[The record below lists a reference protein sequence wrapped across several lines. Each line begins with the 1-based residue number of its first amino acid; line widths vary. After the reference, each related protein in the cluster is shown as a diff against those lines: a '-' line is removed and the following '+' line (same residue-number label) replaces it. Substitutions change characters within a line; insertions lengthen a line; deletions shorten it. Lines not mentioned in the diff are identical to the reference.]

1 MATVTRPSK
10 SLPDPGD
17 ALDAEPIRDYIT
29 NILAFLE
36 STNIDEGNVD
46 LTGSDGILGKST
58 AQTATGL
65 KTWGQTTA
73 ASASVIDV
81 AIFQWNPSSGTTSDN
96 QGMRLSFKMDDDAGN
111 LDEVGTID
119 LVETDVSSTTEDAE
133 WQFHA
138 VAAGSLTKSLT
149 VSGTGTTSHLPLT
162 VGVNDTGHDVKFFGA
177 SSGAYMEWDESAD
190 QLRIMG
196 ASADATTSTG
206 KLLLATSLTDINAND
221 VLGKIDF
228 QAPHEAGGTDAIT
241 VAASIQAIAQ
251 GTFAAGVNATDLIFY
266 TGHSEAAT
274 EKIRITSQGEIGIGG
289 ANYGSDGQVLTSGG
303 AGAAPAWE
311 DSTAG
316 DITGVTAGTGL
327 SGGGTSGGVTLTVEA
342 AQTVITSLLATDI
355 KIGEDDETKIDFE
368 TADEIHFFAADT
380 EQVYLADNIF
390 GPQSDSDVDLGTT
403 GVRWKDAFVD
413 SITVTG
419 EVDGATLDISG
430 NADIDGITNLDAVD
444 IDGAVQI
451 DATVSVGVDDQGYDV
466 KFFGDTASAYL
477 LWDTSADKLLTAGGA
492 SIDIV
497 KDKLLIGGTAVT
509 TTAAELNVL
518 DAITGGTVAASKAVV
533 VDSYKDVSSFRN
545 VTLTGA
551 LTTGSATFG
560 GGYGDTGATIS
571 GAGVIQA
578 NGAITSD
585 AAVTGATLVG
595 TISTA
600 AQNSITSASSLATVG
615 TMPSGT
621 WSGVIDGSCTM
632 TLGSDATGDIYYRD
646 ASGHLERLAS
656 GADGYV
662 LTGTG
667 AGSIPAWEAA
677 TAGDIT
683 GVTAGTGL
691 SGGGTSG
698 GVTLNIEAA
707 QTGITSLLATDIKIG
722 EDDETKIDFETADEI
737 HFFAADTEQVYLAD
751 NIFGPQSDSDVDLGT
766 TGVRWK
772 DAFVDSITVT
782 GEVDGATLDISGN
795 ADIDGITNLDAV
807 DIDGA
812 VQIDATVSVGVD
824 DQGYDVKFFGDTASA
839 YLLWDTSADK
849 LLTAGG
855 ASIDIVKDKLLIGG
869 TAVTTTA
876 AELNVLDAITGGT
889 VAASKAVVVDS
900 YKDVSS
906 FRNVTLTG
914 ALTTGSATF
923 GGGYGDTG
931 ATISGA
937 GVIQAN
943 GAITSDAA
951 VTGATLVGTISTA
964 AQNSITSASSLATVG
979 TMPSGT
985 WSGVIDGSC
994 TMTLGSDATGDIYY
1008 RDASGHL
1015 ERLASGADGYVLTGT
1030 GAGSI
1035 PAWEAATTGDIT
1047 GVTAG
1052 VGLSGGGSSGGVT
1065 LTLDLS
1071 ELSAVTPASGDW
1083 FATLDSD
1090 GANEQLTTT
1099 DALATLFAGTGLTA
1113 SSAVIGVD
1121 ASQTQI
1127 TAVGTIATGTWQGTK
1142 VASAYLDDD
1151 TAHLSGTQTFS
1162 GAKTFGSA
1170 DVVVANG
1177 NGLVVG
1183 HTAQQATTGGSV
1195 HELQVL
1201 GTALADSSMTLGR
1214 WSADATGPTLTFAK
1228 SRHATIGSRA
1238 VVQDND
1244 IVGEILWTADDGVDL
1259 TNQFARIQVIVDDG
1273 SPANN
1278 AVGMEMLFKVSDTAG
1293 NAKNTLTLTST
1304 QAEITGTSN
1313 QLKIA
1318 DASNNGTIGY
1328 SSRAFNFVDTTSGNT
1343 WMKIGDGS
1351 ANGAVYIG
1359 DTANGSMT
1367 NGLTIN
1373 QGAADNEGL
1382 ALKSSD
1388 VNHGVT
1394 GAAETD
1400 TYLSV
1405 KKHDAASG
1413 GARLQAFTESDDALV
1428 LFSCHLSDNTA
1439 KSTSAVGSIVND
1451 VYKGDGTNTGTPGAN
1466 SNLMTIRNGG
1476 VGVRFIFDADGDS
1489 HQDVGT
1495 AWTNFDGEEDAQVCR
1510 SVAHVMTELAETSK
1524 GDVGAGVMVK
1534 SKFDQWG
1541 IDHKE
1546 SLIHMGLIP
1555 RLTPEEEVAGDRP
1568 LMNMTQLAR
1577 VHNGAIWQTHIEI
1590 QQMKEDFAAQ
1600 IDQRDTKIALLEQ
1613 RLNRLES

>member
-29 NILAFLE
+29 NILSFLE

-133 WQFHA
+133 WQLHA

-149 VSGTGTTSHLPLT
+149 VGGTGTTSHLPLT

-251 GTFAAGVNATDLIFY
+251 GTFAADLNATDLIFY

-311 DSTAG
+311 TPTTG
-316 DITGVTAGTGL
+316 DITGVTAGVGL
-327 SGGGTSGGVTLTVEA
+327 SGGGSSGGVTLT
-342 AQTVITSLLATDI
+342 L
-355 KIGEDDETKIDFE
+355 
-368 TADEIHFFAADT
+368 
-380 EQVYLADNIF
+380 
-390 GPQSDSDVDLGTT
+390 DLSELS
-403 GVRWKDAFVD
+403 A
-413 SITVTG
+413 VTPVSG
-419 EVDGATLDISG
+419 DWFATLDS
-430 NADIDGITNLDAVD
+430 
-444 IDGAVQI
+444 DGANEQLTTT
-451 DATVSVGVDDQGYDV
+451 DALATLFAGTGLTASSAVIGVDASQTQI
-466 KFFGDTASAYL
+466 TA
-477 LWDTSADKLLTAGGA
+477 
-492 SIDIV
+492 
-497 KDKLLIGGTAVT
+497 
-509 TTAAELNVL
+509 
-518 DAITGGTVAASKAVV
+518 
-533 VDSYKDVSSFRN
+533 
-545 VTLTGA
+545 
-551 LTTGSATFG
+551 
-560 GGYGDTGATIS
+560 
-571 GAGVIQA
+571 
-578 NGAITSD
+578 
-585 AAVTGATLVG
+585 VG
-595 TISTA
+595 TIT
-600 AQNSITSASSLATVG
+600 T
-615 TMPSGT
+615 GT

-698 GVTLNIEAA
+698 GVTLNVDAA

-782 GEVDGATLDISGN
+782 GEVDGASLDISGN
-795 ADIDGITNLDAV
+795 ADIDGTTNLDAV

-855 ASIDIVKDKLLIGG
+855 ASVDIVKDKLLIGG

-876 AELNVLDAITGGT
+876 AELNVLDAVTAGT
-889 VAASKAVVVDS
+889 VSASLGVVVDS
-900 YKDVSS
+900 NKDIGS
-906 FRNVTLTG
+906 FRNITLTG
-914 ALTTGSATF
+914 ELDAGSLDVSGDANIAGEVQTAGIGYTDGDNAITIAD
-923 GGGYGDTG
+923 GGGITAAAGITSTAASNSFGATSFGDANITNVGDIALDTISSDAGTSIGITLGTDAGDDLLVSTNKLVVEGDTG
-931 ATISGA
+931 RVGIGTAAPSVQFHVSDGGTAPSYAANTIGAIQNNSADSDIARFAIIGGAATGYSVLDFGDVNASNAGGLTYNHATNALAIATGGSGTTAMTIDSSQQVSIGPTASVTGSVAAITSSSSASLSFESTHANAAARNWAFRGADAAHGDLSLLQSTTKGGDAIGGNVIMNFSAGGNVGIGTNNPTQLVTIAEDSASDIGLFITNTTASSGA
-937 GVIQAN
+937 GARVGIFATGSGGGDPYIQFGTDATNWYTGVDNSDSDRFYIADSAAGTDFNITTGGIVSASGKVVGGAATPLFTDSPTISAHEFHASMGSNNNTFTVFDTRTTAQDVGAGVNFGGYNTAQSSVSTFARISGFKQNGTGGNHSGYLAFGTNAN
-943 GAITSDAA
+943 G
-951 VTGATLVGTISTA
+951 
-964 AQNSITSASSLATVG
+964 
-979 TMPSGT
+979 
-985 WSGVIDGSC
+985 
-994 TMTLGSDATGDIYY
+994 
-1008 RDASGHL
+1008 
-1015 ERLASGADGYVLTGT
+1015 

-1035 PAWEAATTGDIT
+1035 VEAMRIN
-1047 GVTAG
+1047 
-1052 VGLSGGGSSGGVT
+1052 SGGQVLIGATAIADPYGAVQIAHSSSGAT
-1065 LTLDLS
+1065 AHADAD
-1071 ELSAVTPASGDW
+1071 ELFLESSGNTGITIASSTSGTGNILFGDSGDN
-1083 FATLDSD
+1083 DIGRIQYHHSSNQV
-1090 GANEQLTTT
+1090 GIV
-1099 DALATLFAGTGLTA
+1099 AG
-1113 SSAVIGVD
+1113 
-1121 ASQTQI
+1121 
-1127 TAVGTIATGTWQGTK
+1127 ATGTTFFNSGPM
-1142 VASAYLDDD
+1142 VGIGE
-1151 TAHLSGTQTFS
+1151 SGT
-1162 GAKTFGSA
+1162 
-1170 DVVVANG
+1170 NG
-1177 NGLVVG
+1177 N
-1183 HTAQQATTGGSV
+1183 
-1195 HELQVL
+1195 
-1201 GTALADSSMTLGR
+1201 MT
-1214 WSADATGPTLTFAK
+1214 
-1228 SRHATIGSRA
+1228 I
-1238 VVQDND
+1238 
-1244 IVGEILWTADDGVDL
+1244 
-1259 TNQFARIQVIVDDG
+1259 
-1273 SPANN
+1273 
-1278 AVGMEMLFKVSDTAG
+1278 
-1293 NAKNTLTLTST
+1293 
-1304 QAEITGTSN
+1304 
-1313 QLKIA
+1313 
-1318 DASNNGTIGY
+1318 
-1328 SSRAFNFVDTTSGNT
+1328 
-1343 WMKIGDGS
+1343 
-1351 ANGAVYIG
+1351 
-1359 DTANGSMT
+1359 
-1367 NGLTIN
+1367 GLTID
-1373 QGAADNEGL
+1373 QGANDNEIL

-1388 VNHGVT
+1388 MNHGVT

-1428 LFSCHLSDNTA
+1428 LFSCHLSDNTT
-1439 KSTSAVGSIVND
+1439 KSTGATASIVND

-1466 SNLMTIRNGG
+1466 SNLMAIRNGG

-1524 GDVGAGVMVK
+1524 GGVGAGVMVK